1 MGQAKL
7 KGTLE
12 HRIAQA
18 LAKARAQYPA
28 SVKCNNC
35 SQDLTDIQSM
45 DVRGMPGMRLAGA
58 AICSNCSQTTWILDG
73 SPEALEKLQAVMD
86 DEHGEEAKKGFVTN
100 PQYHP
105 L

>member
-7 KGTLE
+7 KGSFE
-12 HRIAQA
+12 DRQAQA
-18 LAKARAQYPA
+18 VAKAREQFPP

-35 SQDLTDIQSM
+35 SHDLTDIQSM

-58 AICSNCSQTTWILDG
+58 AVCASCSQTTWVLDG
-73 SPEALEKLQAVMD
+73 TPEALARLQSFMAE
-86 DEHGEEAKKGFVTN
+86 EHGEEAKTGFVKK
-100 PQYHP
+100 PQSI